1 MIKLNYL
8 LSIPCC
14 LLLFFVLSSFSV
26 YDLTCELDKAP
37 LGVETSN
44 PRFSWKHF
52 SEERNFVQSAYQIEV
67 ADDASKIDMAN
78 MWDSGKVISR
88 QSVLVPYSGNKLN
101 AMITYYWRVRTW
113 DKNGKVSNWSEIYSF
128 SMGVL
133 SESDWQNAKWIA
145 LQKDNKAFEFLPP
158 VNDNGEAQKR
168 FGGQQFGNYKL
179 PQFRRTF
186 SLKKSLVKAIAY
198 VSGVGQFDF
207 FINGKKVGNH
217 FLDPGWTKF
226 DKEVLYVPFNVTEN
240 LKDGENVL
248 GVMLGNGFYNIPND
262 RYYKLITSYG
272 APKLKMMLRLEYS
285 DGTTAYIVTDKS
297 WKATDS
303 PITFSSIYGG
313 EDYDATKELA
323 GWKDVNYDDSKW
335 QSVVITD
342 YNPKMQSE
350 KNNPITIHSVLQPVR
365 VFKNTKGW
373 VYDFGQN
380 LSGIVRLTVKSADSK
395 NILLRPAEL
404 LNPDSTVNQS
414 ATGQPYY
421 FLYKTKGGKEETWQ
435 PQFTYYGFRYV
446 QVEGAVPVGK
456 ENTCNQPEIIA
467 LASLHTCNSAPEAGS
482 FYCSK
487 PLFNRI
493 YTLIDWAMRSN
504 MSSVLT
510 DCPHR
515 EKLGW
520 LEQDHLM
527 MYSLLYR
534 YNMSR
539 LYEKLENDMNTSQRA
554 DGCIPTIAPEYVRFA
569 NGFEDTPE
577 WGSAFIISAWYAY
590 KFYGDKSNF
599 ENFYPSMKRYIDYL
613 SSKANDHIIAYGL
626 GDWFDIGP
634 KDPGYS
640 QLTSNGVTATA
651 VYYYDVTIMQK
662 IATVLGNAS
671 DASEY
676 AALAVKIKQS
686 FNNHYFDQQTKKIDR
701 NSQTANAMPL
711 FVGLV
716 DKEYAGNILHNLVE
730 DIQGRNNALTAGD
743 VGYRYVLQILQKY
756 GRSDVI
762 YDMNCKYDVPGYGWQ
777 LAHGATALTESWQ
790 AYGFV
795 SNNHFMLGHLMEWL
809 FSGLGGIKQSDE
821 SVAFSEVLINPSVVG
836 DVTTVTTSYESSY
849 GTILCKWE
857 LKGADYI
864 LDVTIPANSNAK
876 IVLPTK
882 DITNVTD
889 FGEPVSQKKDI
900 NVDQFDSKLRLT
912 VGSGTYRFVVKDYS
926 SDAAY

>member
-1 MIKLNYL
+1 MNLKNL

-26 YDLTCELDKAP
+26 YDLTCELNETP
-37 LGVETSN
+37 LGVETLN

-52 SEERNFVQSAYQIEV
+52 SDERNFVQSAYQIEV
-67 ADDASKIDMAN
+67 SDDALKIDLAN
-78 MWDSGKVISR
+78 MWNSGKVIGN
-88 QSVLVPYSGNKLN
+88 QSILVPYSGNKLN
-101 AMITYYWRVRTW
+101 SMTTYFWRVRTW
-113 DKNGKVSNWSEIYSF
+113 DKNGSVSNWSETYSF

-145 LQKDNKAFEFLPP
+145 LQKDNKEFDFFPP
-158 VNDNGEAQKR
+158 VNNNVEARRR
-168 FGGQQFGNYKL
+168 FGGQKFGNYTL
-179 PQFRRTF
+179 PQFRKTF
-186 SLKKSLVKAIAY
+186 PLKKSLVKAMAY

-207 FINGKKVGNH
+207 FINGEKVGNH
-217 FLDPGWTKF
+217 FMDPGWTKF
-226 DKEVLYVPFNVTEN
+226 DKETLYVPFNVTDN
-240 LKDGENVL
+240 LKIGENVI

-262 RYYKLITSYG
+262 RYYKLIASYG

-285 DGTTAYIVTDKS
+285 DGTTSYIVTDES
-297 WKATDS
+297 WKATNS

-313 EDYDATKELA
+313 EDYDATKELM
-323 GWKDVNYDDSKW
+323 GWKDIGYNDSEW
-335 QSVVITD
+335 QSVVIAN
-342 YNPKMQSE
+342 YSPKVKSE
-350 KNNPITIHSVLQPVR
+350 KNYPLTIHSVLQPVR
-365 VFKNTKGW
+365 IFKNAKGW

-380 LSGIVRLTVKSADSK
+380 LSGIVRLSVKSTDSK
-395 NILLRPAEL
+395 TVLFRPAEL

-421 FLYKTKGGKEETWQ
+421 FSYKTKGGNVETWQ

-446 QVEGAVPVGK
+446 QIEGAVPMGE
-456 ENTCNQPEIIA
+456 ENAYNQPEIIA
-467 LASLHTCNSAPEAGS
+467 LASLHTCNSAPEAGT

-487 PLFNRI
+487 PLFNQI
-493 YTLIDWAMRSN
+493 YALIDWAMRSN

-510 DCPHR
+510 DCPQR

-520 LEQDHLM
+520 MEQDHLM
-527 MYSLLYR
+527 MYSLLYK
-534 YNMSR
+534 YNLSR
-539 LYEKLENDMNTSQRA
+539 MYEKLENDMNTAQRT

-634 KDPGYS
+634 KEPGYS

-651 VYYYDVTIMQK
+651 IYYYDVTIMQE
-662 IATVLGNAS
+662 IATLLGKVS
-671 DASEY
+671 DALEY
-676 AALAVKIKQS
+676 ANLAAKIKQS
-686 FNNHYFDQQTKKIDR
+686 FNNHYFDIQTKKIDR

-716 DKEYAGNILHNLVE
+716 DKENADDIMNNLVE
-730 DIQGRNNALTAGD
+730 DIRGRNNALTAGD
-743 VGYRYVLQILQKY
+743 VGYRYVLQILEKY
-756 GRSDVI
+756 GRSDII

-795 SNNHFMLGHLMEWL
+795 SNNHFMLGHFMEWL
-809 FSGLGGIKQSDE
+809 FSGLGGIKQSEE
-821 SVAFSEVLINPSVVG
+821 SVAFNEVLIEPSVVG
-836 DVTTVTTSYESSY
+836 DVTNATTTYESPY
-849 GTILCKWE
+849 GTIKCKWE
-857 LKGADYI
+857 LKEHNYI
-864 LDVTIPANSNAK
+864 LNVTIPANSNAV
-876 IVLPTK
+876 IVLPT
-882 DITNVTD
+882 DDVTNVTD
-889 FGEPVSQKKDI
+889 FGEPISQMKDVR
-900 NVDQFDSKLRLT
+900 VDESGSKLRLI
-912 VGSGTYRFVVKDYS
+912 VGSGTYRFVVKNYS
-926 SDAAY
+926 FN